1 MKSKISTQKPTYIK
15 YAFLKENNLTV
26 KDIAEM
32 FGYKNER
39 SFRSSSSYR
48 RMMESIERLIDYAKE
63 VKEKQ
68 LQ

>member
-1 MKSKISTQKPTYIK
+1 MKSKISTQKLTYIK

-63 VKEKQ
+63 MKEKAV
-68 LQ
+68 

>member
-1 MKSKISTQKPTYIK
+1 
-15 YAFLKENNLTV
+15 
-26 KDIAEM
+26 M

-63 VKEKQ
+63 MKEKAV
-68 LQ
+68 

>member
-26 KDIAEM
+26 KDISEM

-63 VKEKQ
+63 MKKKAV
-68 LQ
+68 